1 MKGHANTISDA
12 TENRNVP
19 PASLLARRCFFI
31 FRYSALARV
40 VSDRRS
46 LTCIAEVRF
55 ENAFMDFQGCFY
67 FSEHRATARVRA
79 TLSQVRARVM
89 PNVIELVKVEP
100 LVREMKRDMEKN
112 EIEVMKIEKTHDK
125 RTRAFFCV
133 FILSFLPLTSPTSPT
148 PANAIPP

>member
-1 MKGHANTISDA
+1 MSKGAFLFEGI
-12 TENRNVP
+12 
-19 PASLLARRCFFI
+19 AR
-31 FRYSALARV
+31 LRV

-79 TLSQVRARVM
+79 TLSRVRARVM

-112 EIEVMKIEKTHDK
+112 EIEVMKIEQTHDK
-125 RTRAFFCV
+125 RTINARVC
-133 FILSFLPLTSPTSPT
+133 LS
-148 PANAIPP
+148 